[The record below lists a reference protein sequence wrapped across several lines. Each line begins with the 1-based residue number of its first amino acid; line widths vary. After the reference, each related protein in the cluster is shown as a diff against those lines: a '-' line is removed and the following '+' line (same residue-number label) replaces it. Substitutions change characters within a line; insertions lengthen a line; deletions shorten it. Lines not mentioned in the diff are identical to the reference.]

1 MNIKE
6 QILNEITNI
15 FSKDD
20 ETFGELIP
28 FTEKT
33 FQDEVEQFKQNLY
46 EFLEEE
52 PLVQN
57 LEKAAIK
64 RQEYFQQKKQ
74 MMHAYRLLYGGWKT
88 DGINTIGY
96 YYLGNDNGD
105 TMNVF
110 IVNGQIYEAFTKD
123 KISLNAVL
131 YRVPIEKFVV
141 ERVVGL
147 FANKVPGELKVNSA
161 STESKEFL
169 SLFEW

>member
-6 QILNEITNI
+6 QILNEITNL
-15 FSKDD
+15 FSKDN

-64 RQEYFQQKKQ
+64 RQQYFQERKQ
-74 MMHAYRLLYGGWKT
+74 MMYGYRLLYNGWKT
-88 DGINTIGY
+88 DGTHTIGY

-110 IVNGQIYEAFTKD
+110 IVNGQIYEAFMKD
-123 KISLNAVL
+123 KVSKMAVL
-131 YRVPIEKFVV
+131 YRVTIEKFNV
-141 ERVVGL
+141 ERVVEF
-147 FANKVPGELKVNSA
+147 FANKIPGELEVNN
-161 STESKEFL
+161 TESKEFL
-169 SLFEW
+169 TLYNW

>member
-1 MNIKE
+1 MNITE
-6 QILNEITNI
+6 QIFNEITNM

-33 FQDEVEQFKQNLY
+33 FQDEVEQFKQNLC

-52 PLVQN
+52 PLVKS

-74 MMHAYRLLYGGWKT
+74 MMNAYRLLYNGWKT

-123 KISLNAVL
+123 KVSLNAIL
-131 YRVPIEKFVV
+131 YRVPIEKFDV
-141 ERVVGL
+141 ERVVEL
-147 FANKVPGELKVNSA
+147 FENKIPGELEVDN
-161 STESKEFL
+161 TESKKFL
-169 SLFEW
+169 SLYNW